1 MKARLFAKVVAVTVF
16 ALGAVMFV
24 NASLTA
30 SKDQPK
36 SFVIT
41 YRITR
46 SENGQPPVDTGLSV
60 KIVSAE
66 GEWKETK
73 VQMSDSGHPK
83 QVSVRFLDKTAAYN
97 LETDHLNYSGSSES
111 VFHRDKIAHTAD
123 WVTSSP
129 LFVKEDSMLGLK
141 VYTTHQDIS
150 DGFVEQ
156 AFSPVTRGIP
166 LLYRERSDKVETT
179 EEAVSVQFR
188 DVSPDEIKP
197 PSLPISFEWSKQ
209 LENAM
214 LSNPENAEMVNR
226 LIAERETVTKKLQ
239 AQGRIK

>member
-1 MKARLFAKVVAVTVF
+1 MKAGLLAKVAAVAVFV
-16 ALGAVMFV
+16 LGAIMFV
-24 NASLTA
+24 NVSLTA
-30 SKDQPK
+30 SKEQPK
-36 SFVIT
+36 SFVVT

-46 SENGQPPVDTGLSV
+46 SENGQPPIETGLVV
-60 KIVSAE
+60 KLVSAE

-73 VQMSDSGHPK
+73 VQMSDSRHPK
-83 QVSVRFLDKTAAYN
+83 QVNVRFLDKTAAYN
-97 LETDHLNYSGSSES
+97 LETDRLDYSGSSES
-111 VFHRDKIAHTAD
+111 VFNRDKIARTAD

-150 DGFVEQ
+150 DGWVEQ
-156 AFSPVTRGIP
+156 AFSTQTRGIP
-166 LLYRERSDKVETT
+166 LLYRERSDNVETT

-197 PSLPISFEWSKQ
+197 PNLPISFEWSKR
-209 LENAM
+209 LESSM

-226 LIAERETVTKKLQ
+226 LIAERDVVTKKLQ
-239 AQGRIK
+239 AQSRIK